1 VGAPSFDEFG
11 SEEGR
16 VCQSA
21 GGQFGEFHIRL
32 LWSSRRASSW
42 ASAVH
47 VRSSPPVLAIGGA
60 NFVDVYPISQFLDGH
75 GGAAN
80 PLVVEFEA
88 DFTIYETL
96 VPLSL

>member
-1 VGAPSFDEFG
+1 MS
-11 SEEGR
+11 
-16 VCQSA
+16 
-21 GGQFGEFHIRL
+21 
-32 LWSSRRASSW
+32 
-42 ASAVH
+42 
-47 VRSSPPVLAIGGA
+47 RSSPPVLAIGGA